1 MTPPHDDDHDH
12 SGHDHGDHEGH
23 DHSGHDHS
31 GHDHGSH
38 EGRGSGPPP
47 ADPARYEGLE
57 GWVVDDVSSA
67 VKELRA
73 KVPAERYARAVE
85 AAAKNIARRVTL
97 RGFRPGKAPIP
108 RVKQLYAKDVAQ
120 SAVGVVV
127 QETWDEVQK
136 ELSLRPVSTPTVT
149 EMTVKD
155 GEPMLFAARIEIL
168 PVREIS
174 GLDSLVVTPKI
185 VRVSEDDVAR
195 EMEAIRGSRARLVS
209 AESDAAHEGQVAV
222 VTLMRWPQGG
232 ARTDQPKE
240 TQDSLLVEIGH
251 ERNLP
256 AMDVA
261 LRGMTPGEMRDFE
274 AEVATGAPGATA
286 MTPFRVLLKELRD
299 KKLPDAD
306 DEFAAGLGMP
316 GVTTLAQLRSEVKE
330 RLIALR
336 QQVAQR
342 EQEAEAMDLLLRQ
355 NPLEM
360 PPSLVEKE
368 AEARLRRGVED
379 LVKRGIDPEV
389 AAIDWSAEIARAKDA
404 AERDLRADWLL
415 ELCARQ
421 REIEV
426 TDQDVQAE
434 IDAMAKEN
442 NVSPAVVRRDLEK
455 DKRISSLQASI
466 RRRRTLDL
474 LRSGATI
481 SVE

>member
-12 SGHDHGDHEGH
+12 AGHDHPGHDHGDHEGH
-23 DHSGHDHS
+23 DHA
-31 GHDHGSH
+31 SH
-38 EGRGSGPPP
+38 EGTRASGPPP
-47 ADPARYEGLE
+47 ADPARYAGLE
-57 GWVVDDVSSA
+57 GWVVDDVSSC

-73 KVPAERYARAVE
+73 NIPADRYAAAVE
-85 AAAKNIARRVTL
+85 AAARGIARRVTL
-97 RGFRPGKAPIP
+97 RGFRPGKAPVS

-120 SAVGVVV
+120 SAVGAVV

-136 ELSLRPVSTPTVT
+136 ELALRPVSTPTVT
-149 EMTVKD
+149 EMTVRE
-155 GEPMLFAARIEIL
+155 GEPMLFAARIEVL
-168 PVREIS
+168 PVRVIA
-174 GLDSLVVTPKI
+174 GLDSVVVTPKV
-185 VRVSEDDVAR
+185 VRVSEEDVDR
-195 EMEAIRGSRARLVS
+195 EMEAIRASRARLVS
-209 AESDAAHEGQVAV
+209 AESTEAHEGQVAV

-232 ARTDQPKE
+232 ARMDAPKE

-256 AMDVA
+256 EMDQA
-261 LRGMTPGEMRDFE
+261 LRGMAPGEMRDFE
-274 AEVATGAPGATA
+274 AAVPTGAGGATA
-286 MTPFRVLLKELRD
+286 ATPFRVLLKELRD
-299 KKLPDAD
+299 RKLPDAD
-306 DEFAAGLGMP
+306 DELAAGLGME
-316 GVTTLAQLRSEVKE
+316 GVTTLARLREEVRE
-330 RLIALR
+330 RLLSMR

-368 AEARLRRGVED
+368 AETRLRRGVED
-379 LVKRGIDPEV
+379 LVKRGIDPER
-389 AAIDWSAEIARAKDA
+389 AAIDWNAEIARARDA

-426 TDQDVQAE
+426 TDRDVQAE

-442 NVSPAVVRRDLEK
+442 NVSPAALRRDLEK
-455 DKRISSLQASI
+455 DKRISSLHASI